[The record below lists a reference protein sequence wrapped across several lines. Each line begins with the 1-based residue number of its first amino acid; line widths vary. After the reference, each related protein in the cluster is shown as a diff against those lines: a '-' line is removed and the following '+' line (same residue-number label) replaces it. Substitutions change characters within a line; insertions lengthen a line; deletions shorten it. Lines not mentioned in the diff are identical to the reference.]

1 MFANPFVRK
10 TKRIVCF
17 GGGNAMP
24 ISVLRGLKEKDAEIT
39 AVCSVLDSGGSSGR
53 LRKEYGIISPGDIRR
68 AFLELSDFPKED
80 KKLFN
85 YRFKENELEGH
96 VLGNLVFLALC
107 LNKESYHE
115 VFEKLNKLLDD
126 RYKILPSTIHPSELV
141 AILENGQEI
150 VGETKIDIP
159 RHDAGLKIKKVFLRP
174 AVSACPQTIRRIEEA
189 DMVVIGPGDI
199 YSSLMQIF
207 LVDGIS
213 RAIKNSRAKKV
224 YVCNLM
230 TKNGESNGF
239 RVEDFAAEV
248 EKYIQC
254 PLDCVLFQ
262 SKKPGEERVRKY
274 KEKHKELLEPV
285 ECRNPLPNFL
295 GRDIMTDEGDILHDP
310 KKLAD
315 IIFSL
320 M

>member
-53 LRKEYGIISPGDIRR
+53 LKKDYGIIAPGDLRR

-85 YRFKENELEGH
+85 YHFKEGELAGH
-96 VLGNLVFLALC
+96 NLGNLVFLALC

-126 RYKILPSTIHPSELV
+126 RYKILPSTIHSSELV
-141 AILENGQEI
+141 AVLENGQEI

-159 RHDAGLKIKKVFLRP
+159 RHDTGLKIEKVFLRP

-213 RAIKNSRAKKV
+213 RTIKNSRAKRI

-239 RVEDFAAEV
+239 GVEDFVAEV

-262 SKKPGEERVRKY
+262 NKKPGEERVRKY

-285 ECRNPLPNFL
+285 ECRTPLPNFL
-295 GRDIMTDEGDILHDP
+295 GKDIMTDEGDILHDP
-310 KKLAD
+310 KKLAN